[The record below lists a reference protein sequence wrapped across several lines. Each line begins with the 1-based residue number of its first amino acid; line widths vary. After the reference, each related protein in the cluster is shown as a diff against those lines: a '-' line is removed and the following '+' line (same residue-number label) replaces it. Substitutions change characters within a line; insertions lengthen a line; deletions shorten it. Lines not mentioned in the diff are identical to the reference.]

1 MKGECCRESDGQQGS
16 AVVEVV
22 IVLPILMV
30 VLFFA
35 VQAALWAVSAELV
48 QASASVGSEVA
59 AGAGGSS
66 AAGTEAV
73 LSYLKAHEA
82 DIVGTPDVQI
92 DRTAG
97 DDFVYV
103 RVSASVGGIVP
114 GESVRVSATRVE
126 PLQEFRESG

>member
-1 MKGECCRESDGQQGS
+1 MTGGCGRGLEDQRGS

-22 IVLPILMV
+22 IVLPVMMV

-59 AGAGGSS
+59 AGAGGTS
-66 AAGTEAV
+66 AAGMEAV
-73 LSYLKAHEA
+73 LSYLNRHGAE
-82 DIVGTPDVQI
+82 IVGTPVVQI

-114 GESVRVSATRVE
+114 GDSMRLSATRVE

>member
-1 MKGECCRESDGQQGS
+1 MNGECGLGPGDQQGS

-22 IVLPILMV
+22 IVLPIMMV

-59 AGAGGSS
+59 AGAGGSP

-73 LSYLKAHEA
+73 LSYLRGHEA
-82 DIVGTPDVQI
+82 DIVGTPVVQI
-92 DRTAG
+92 DRTAR
-97 DDFVYV
+97 DNFVYV